1 MLEEMGICGK
11 VRDRVGMLA
20 EGVAALL
27 MLHDGGIFKVGDAF
41 ATRFYP
47 NCLPRKVHLGG
58 IDARLPRPA
67 CDCTAARDWS
77 LGVWMESSCPV
88 SMESGVR
95 RQGRDGSTG
104 LLHSEGR
111 TRKDQQSCLTMFN
124 CMYVAY
130 TNILESSS
138 YINHYIITAYVC
150 ARKSTATT
158 LAF

>member
-1 MLEEMGICGK
+1 
-11 VRDRVGMLA
+11 MLA
-20 EGVAALL
+20 EGVAVLL
-27 MLHDGGIFKVGDAF
+27 MLRDGGIFKVGDAF

-58 IDARLPRPA
+58 IGARLPRSA
-67 CDCTAARDWS
+67 CDGTAARDWS
-77 LGVWMESSCPV
+77 LGVWMESCLSVV

-104 LLHSEGR
+104 LLLSEGR

-150 ARKSTATT
+150 P
-158 LAF
+158 